1 MKTKILLLLA
11 PLVLLTVAWKISE
24 TTPDYSETSRTLTPE
39 SGCVFMTVMGEES
52 SQDFSVYKN
61 NENLQ
66 FAVRDGLSWL
76 SKAQAANGGYGAG
89 NHSAQHIMDPHAVV
103 SDPATTAMVAAAFL
117 RSGTT
122 LKKGVYKDNLKN
134 AIEYLLNEV
143 ERNQNNEF
151 IAEAR
156 NTQIQRKLGDNIDV
170 VLTTQFLSSLLD
182 RDLRGLDKKRVKR
195 ALNMCIDKVQ
205 RSTDQEGK
213 QRGAGWAGVLQSGLA
228 NSALEAA
235 QSVGGAVNSDVLQIM
250 RDYQKSNYSEDGN
263 VNTADGAGVMLYS
276 VSGSVRATAK
286 DARKAERMI
295 KEANKSGALNDE
307 VVTVENLK
315 KAGMTETEAIEYNTS
330 YNVYQSAKQTVQ
342 REDVVSG
349 FGNNGGEEFLSFL
362 QTGESLAVND
372 DTDWKKW
379 YDDMSGRI
387 LKIQN
392 QDGSW
397 NGHHCIT
404 SPVFCTATS
413 LLLLT
418 IENDIDYLK
427 EMGEE

>member
-392 QDGSW
+392 Q
-397 NGHHCIT
+397 H
-404 SPVFCTATS
+404 
-413 LLLLT
+413 
-418 IENDIDYLK
+418 
-427 EMGEE
+427 

>member
-427 EMGEE
+427 EMGVE